1 MISEINPS
9 MIVLA
14 RETRGLT
21 QQDLADKLNRPR
33 ANVSRLE
40 SGDTHVQHDTLL
52 AISVATHYPP
62 QFFTQ
67 QGKTIPVN
75 LAYRK
80 REKVHLRLLTP
91 IEAKM
96 NIIRRHVQFVTRA
109 LDKVAPQLPVIEV
122 TKEMTPSSIA
132 SIVRKKWSIAKG
144 TIENLTAILESNGI
158 ILSSFDFGTERVD
171 SRSMFT
177 DDKHPIIFLN
187 KSLLGDRLRY
197 SLAYEL
203 GQLIMHT
210 HSVVPP
216 ERDVAKE
223 ANEFAAVFLM
233 PEDDIES
240 DFEEGITL
248 NLLAKLKTKWKVSM
262 ISLLYRAD
270 DLGLITP
277 NQKRYLIQ
285 QFNQQNIRRREP
297 MELDVPIEPP
307 NLLKDLIKQYISE
320 YEISHHQMAAIFAI
334 PFEDFLDYYGEM

>member
-1 MISEINPS
+1 MNTDINPE

-40 SGDTHVQHDTLL
+40 SGDTNVQHDTLL

-80 REKVHLRLLTP
+80 RDKVHLKLLTP

-109 LDKVAPQLPVIEV
+109 LDKVAPQLPIIEV
-122 TKEMTPSSIA
+122 TEDMTPSIIA
-132 SIVRKKWSIAKG
+132 SVVKKKWNIANG
-144 TIENLTAILESNGI
+144 VIENLTAFLEENGI
-158 ILSSFDFGTERVD
+158 IISSFDFGTERVD

-187 KSLLGDRLRY
+187 RSLLGDRLRY

-203 GQLIMHT
+203 GQLVMHT
-210 HSVVPP
+210 HSVVPQ

-223 ANEFAAVFLM
+223 ANEFAAAFLM
-233 PEDDIES
+233 SEDHIKTDFGES
-240 DFEEGITL
+240 ITL
-248 NLLAKLKTKWKVSM
+248 NLLAKLKAKWKVSM

-297 MELDVPIEPP
+297 VELDVPIESPT
-307 NLLKDLIKQYISE
+307 LLKKLIKQYTSE
-320 YEISHHQMAAIFAI
+320 YEISHQQMAAIFAI
-334 PFEDFLDYYGEM
+334 PFEDYLDYYGEM

>member
-1 MISEINPS
+1 MNTDINPE

-14 RETRGLT
+14 RATRGLT
-21 QQDLADKLNRPR
+21 QQDLADKLHRPR

-40 SGDTHVQHDTLL
+40 NGDTNVQHDTLL
-52 AISVATHYPP
+52 AISIATHYPP
-62 QFFTQ
+62 QFFSQ
-67 QGKTIPVN
+67 QGKNIPVN

-80 REKVHLRLLTP
+80 RDKVHLKLLTP

-109 LDKVAPQLPVIEV
+109 LDKVAPQLPIIEV
-122 TKEMTPSSIA
+122 TQDMTPSIIA
-132 SIVRKKWSIAKG
+132 SVVRKKWNIEHG
-144 TIENLTAILESNGI
+144 VIENMTAILESNGI

-177 DDKHPIIFLN
+177 DEKHPIIFPN
-187 KSLLGDRLRY
+187 RSLLGDRLRY

-210 HSVVPP
+210 HSIVPS
-216 ERDVAKE
+216 ERDVTKE
-223 ANEFAAVFLM
+223 ANEFAAAFLM
-233 PEDDIES
+233 PENDIII
-240 DFEEGITL
+240 DFAEGITL
-248 NLLAKLKTKWKVSM
+248 NLLARLKTKWKVSM

-297 MELDVPIEPP
+297 IELDVPIESPM
-307 NLLKDLIKQYISE
+307 LLKKLIKQYISE
-320 YEISHHQMAAIFAI
+320 YEISHQQMAAIFAI
-334 PFEDFLDYYGEM
+334 PFEDYLDYYGEM